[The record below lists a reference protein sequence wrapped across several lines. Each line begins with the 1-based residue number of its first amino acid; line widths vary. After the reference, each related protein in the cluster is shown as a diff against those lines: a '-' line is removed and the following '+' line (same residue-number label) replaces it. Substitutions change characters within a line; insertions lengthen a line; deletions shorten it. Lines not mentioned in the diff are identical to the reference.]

1 MFFDFILCLCE
12 LKLFLVLWS
21 CLISNVFAIAA
32 GPWNTFELQI
42 VDCLFSRSKFKG
54 SNFSLNLSGIQ
65 WSKINP

>member
-32 GPWNTFELQI
+32 GPWNTNSQ
-42 VDCLFSRSKFKG
+42 G
-54 SNFSLNLSGIQ
+54 SNCLTFKLSAP
-65 WSKINP
+65 SYPVC